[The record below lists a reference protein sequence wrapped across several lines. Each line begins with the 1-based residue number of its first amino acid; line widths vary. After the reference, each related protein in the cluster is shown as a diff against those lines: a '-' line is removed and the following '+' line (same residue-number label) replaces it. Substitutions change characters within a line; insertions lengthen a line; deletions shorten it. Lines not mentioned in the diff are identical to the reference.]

1 MHFQKTCSTV
11 GSIKLKERSLQTN
24 QLKKK
29 TQRRTRR
36 KREKEEKKE
45 EKKEAKPAADD
56 DLFGDDPAEAAPV
69 EVKKVEPKKKKEK
82 TSCQVN
88 RVLRSE
94 SFRPRNK
101 S

>member
-36 KREKEEKKE
+36 KKRRKKRRRKRRR
-45 EKKEAKPAADD
+45 KKLSQLLMMTCSEMIQLKQPQ
-56 DLFGDDPAEAAPV
+56 LRL
-69 EVKKVEPKKKKEK
+69 KK
-82 TSCQVN
+82 
-88 RVLRSE
+88 
-94 SFRPRNK
+94 
-101 S
+101 